1 MEPTLK
7 LKEERAARY
16 RRIARNTFNAKIAD
30 EIEKIAEDYEHWT
43 VEDDRPLKYASGR
56 W

>member
-1 MEPTLK
+1 MEQVVK
-7 LKEERAARY
+7 FKERAERY

-43 VEDDRPLKYASGR
+43 VEEERPLQRASGG